1 MPKFFVFASR
11 ASLLATFCAP
21 LTKLSWYKKMQEATL
36 LATFRK
42 RSGACQLRLRFLTQR
57 QNQKRGKRRFSFRFS
72 PLASPIFL
80 FHFACGHPFSLRDAH
95 VSYVSYVH
103 IVLSKNPILDSYGMY
118 ILFKLLGGWCSAFRG
133 EPAFASFNKDLERFD
148 WLTSGVAFVHE
159 KRPFR
164 SDSNL
169 GVSKL
174 HRFSSFLSAS
184 RTFRREKRVARSETP
199 KKTLAPT
206 IDFVMPF
213 SVVFAMVYLEIVP

>member
-1 MPKFFVFASR
+1 MNQKPEAGGLYVKRRDSSSMSTQHSTQRTSIVCAKVFVFASR

-21 LTKLSWYKKMQEATL
+21 LTKSSWYKKMQEATL

-118 ILFKLLGGWCSAFRG
+118 ILFKLLGG
-133 EPAFASFNKDLERFD
+133 
-148 WLTSGVAFVHE
+148 
-159 KRPFR
+159 
-164 SDSNL
+164 
-169 GVSKL
+169 
-174 HRFSSFLSAS
+174 
-184 RTFRREKRVARSETP
+184 
-199 KKTLAPT
+199 
-206 IDFVMPF
+206 
-213 SVVFAMVYLEIVP
+213 